1 MRKCI
6 FLAILFV
13 CLGIPANAKNN
24 EKTLN
29 IPSHQY
35 LTYTIRDLFGKDCV
49 LYGDS
54 IYGGDKWDEKNTK
67 LNEDSGIKNNITREN
82 VSGNNYCLKLSFKP
96 NSLKAREYQATFYG
110 AYDSRSTKGWC
121 VDTNTTYTLKIK
133 VDSCKTESQEITKEI
148 YADTETTFNVRDL
161 FGNECVLYGDS
172 IYGGD
177 KWPEKNK
184 KLNKDSGIIDNITR
198 EKVSDKNYC
207 LKLSFKPNSLKAGEY
222 QAKFYGAYDSKG
234 KDGWCVDEKKEY
246 IVNVKVLPS
255 EKEKSLWSNLGTIKT
270 NWSFV
275 LLVVLLVVLYLHLNK
290 RIIALEKRDEQSTSK
305 KKEEIVDIESIKK
318 AVIKEIPSTSKSLT
332 DKDIKIILGSKEI
345 KSHIET
351 AVSEKVSSCIETIV
365 PKKVNSCIETIV
377 SEKAKEV
384 LPVKEDVVVKE
395 VKDSCDKVT
404 NTAPVPQV
412 DKHKYADFY
421 INGDNEVA
429 VENRDLSDNRDDGMF
444 EIIFDSSNEYNAHY
458 TINLNRVKVT
468 LEDVT
473 IFSKYADIE
482 SIPSQFNSVK
492 VVEQG
497 ELRRNG
503 VIWKVT
509 KKIKVKLI

>member
-13 CLGIPANAKNN
+13 CLGIPASGKTV

-54 IYGGDKWDEKNTK
+54 VYGGDSWPDKNK
-67 LNEDSGIKNNITREN
+67 ELNDSVIRGNITRKR

-96 NSLKAREYQATFYG
+96 NSLKAGEYQAKFYG
-110 AYDSRSTKGWC
+110 ARDYGTTYGWC
-121 VDTNTTYTLKIK
+121 ADKNNTYTLKIK

-161 FGNECVLYGDS
+161 FGKDCVLYGDKGH
-172 IYGGD
+172 GGVSWD
-177 KWPEKNK
+177 TKNEE
-184 KLNKDSGIIDNITR
+184 LNKDSGIKGNITR
-198 EKVSDKNYC
+198 EIDSGNNYC
-207 LKLSFKPNSLKAGEY
+207 LKLSFTPNNLKVGKY
-222 QAKFYGAYDSKG
+222 QAKFYGAYDSG
-234 KDGWCVDEKKEY
+234 GPEGWCVDVKKEY

-255 EKEKSLWSNLGTIKT
+255 EKNKSLWANLGTIKT

-290 RIIALEKRDEQSTSK
+290 RIIALEKRDGQSTP
-305 KKEEIVDIESIKK
+305 KKEEEPVDIENIKK
-318 AVIKEIPSTSKSLT
+318 AVIKEISSASKSLT

-351 AVSEKVSSCIETIV
+351 AVSEKVSSCIKTIV
-365 PKKVNSCIETIV
+365 SEKVNSCIETIV
-377 SEKAKEV
+377 SEKAKKV
-384 LPVKEDVVVKE
+384 LKEDVAVKE
-395 VKDSCDKVT
+395 VKDSGDKVT
-404 NTAPVPQV
+404 NAAPVPQV